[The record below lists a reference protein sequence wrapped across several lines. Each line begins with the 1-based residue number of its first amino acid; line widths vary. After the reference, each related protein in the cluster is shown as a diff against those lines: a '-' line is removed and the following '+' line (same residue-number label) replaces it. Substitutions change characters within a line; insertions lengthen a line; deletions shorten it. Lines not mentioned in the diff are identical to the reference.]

1 MVRARSHCRYSVVGV
16 YKLGYSEGVEDSC
29 FVKGYRKCLTVLI
42 VVGIGYRKEVG
53 LVIGTE
59 NFAGRRLVSECVNRS
74 RSLKEDLG
82 RTGLAD
88 HNCSEANCIA
98 QNLS

>member
-1 MVRARSHCRYSVVGV
+1 MRARSHCRYFVVGA

-29 FVKGYRKCLTVLI
+29 SVKGFRKCLTVLI

-59 NFAGRRLVSECVNRS
+59 NFAGHRLVSECVS
-74 RSLKEDLG
+74 WGRSLKEDLG
-82 RTGLAD
+82 RTGLVD

-98 QNLS
+98 RDLS

>member
-1 MVRARSHCRYSVVGV
+1 MRSHCRYFVVGV

-53 LVIGTE
+53 
-59 NFAGRRLVSECVNRS
+59 RRLVSEYVSWS
-74 RSLKEDLG
+74 RSLKEDRG
-82 RTGLAD
+82 KTGLVD

-98 QNLS
+98 QDLS